1 MDFLQLPVKHLDI
14 FHCHRIQ
21 YRGSQ
26 MLQTLFQ
33 EKEIYCMD
41 FSWKILP
48 VLTTLSCVVQ
58 NHLRCHGRSVQLEKT
73 SEHYQ
78 KYFNV
83 ESFSLLL
90 LRIVTKGFLVE
101 IIFQQMQ

>member
-1 MDFLQLPVKHLDI
+1 
-14 FHCHRIQ
+14 
-21 YRGSQ
+21 
-26 MLQTLFQ
+26 
-33 EKEIYCMD
+33 MD
-41 FSWKILP
+41 FSVRILP
-48 VLTTLSCVVQ
+48 VLTTLPWSIH
-58 NHLRCHGRSVQLEKT
+58 NHLRCPVCLVKLEKS

-101 IIFQQMQ
+101 IMPQQLQ